1 MEALSQCKVKNVML
15 SFKYSYANIGKFRDI
30 FNEIFVV
37 AGSKTEPERYY
48 DLLKKHR
55 ESYDHATQFDVF
67 YNMDETIKYYNKERD
82 LGIDWTLPVLQENF
96 LNHLSRLRLSPDSY
110 VCLGEIHGRQETEDQ
125 IRKLPA
131 NLKYH
136 GLAKGRYITQTRQFE
151 SLDTSGW
158 ISAAMSKKCD
168 IWNNNSSTVLFFGD
182 KGKGMI
188 PMLNHACEIHKEF
201 LEIIGVKR
209 ESIIDGDYY
218 ALLKAPFAL
227 NYMPMCKQY
236 GVLEENFNL

>member
-1 MEALSQCKVKNVML
+1 
-15 SFKYSYANIGKFRDI
+15 
-30 FNEIFVV
+30 
-37 AGSKTEPERYY
+37 
-48 DLLKKHR
+48 
-55 ESYDHATQFDVF
+55 
-67 YNMDETIKYYNKERD
+67 
-82 LGIDWTLPVLQENF
+82 
-96 LNHLSRLRLSPDSY
+96 
-110 VCLGEIHGRQETEDQ
+110 
-125 IRKLPA
+125 
-131 NLKYH
+131 
-136 GLAKGRYITQTRQFE
+136 
-151 SLDTSGW
+151 
-158 ISAAMSKKCD
+158 MSKKCD